1 DRVAVLTDI
10 MGDEDHLGDM
20 DFKVAGTRDGVTALQ
35 MDIKTDGITREIMQ
49 QALSDAHAARMHI
62 LNVMEK
68 ALPEPRKDIS
78 EFAPRIVTMKVPAGK
93 VKEVI
98 GKGGYNVR
106 SVQQATNSQ
115 IDVEDDGTVK
125 IAASSKASA
134 DAAVKAIGDLLADVE
149 IGKIYEGKVAR
160 ITDFG
165 AFVTILPGKD
175 GLVHISQIAD
185 ERVENVGDYLRV
197 GDVVNVK
204 VLDIDS
210 SGRIRLSIKAIA
222 EDAAKAAARD
232 QSQAEAPAAPAAPG
246 AAQAAEAGADEDAPQ
261 DAGEELPDP
270 YAHAAGTEGGRD

>member
-1 DRVAVLTDI
+1 
-10 MGDEDHLGDM
+10 
-20 DFKVAGTRDGVTALQ
+20 
-35 MDIKTDGITREIMQ
+35 MQ
-49 QALSDAHAARMHI
+49 QALTDAHAARMHI

-68 ALPEPRKDIS
+68 ALPAPRQDIS

-197 GDVVNVK
+197 GDVVKVK

-210 SGRIRLSIKAIA
+210 SGRIRLSIKAVA
-222 EDAAKAAARD
+222 EDMARAAEGN
-232 QSQAEAPAAPAAPG
+232 AET
-246 AAQAAEAGADEDAPQ
+246 AQDDAAEAAPEPSESEGQGAGQLDA
-261 DAGEELPDP
+261 EEQGAQEPDP
-270 YAHAAGTEGGRD
+270 YAHAAGTEGSRD